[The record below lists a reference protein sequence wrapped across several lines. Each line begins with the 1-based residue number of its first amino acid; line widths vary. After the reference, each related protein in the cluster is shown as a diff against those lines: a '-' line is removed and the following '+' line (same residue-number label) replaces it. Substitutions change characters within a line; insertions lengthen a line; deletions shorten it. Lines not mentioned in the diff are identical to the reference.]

1 MIYKISSYDIFQDFV
16 NKLKKKYPN
25 KMNITPENL
34 KYYFDNNQINLIK
47 LSKDH
52 KQIYLNFVLT
62 SKEDISDIENYT
74 KESNIKSIHSDTLS
88 KIYKLKKRKNITIKK
103 RQKPHPP
110 SAKKRQKPHPPSAKK
125 RQKPHPP
132 SAKQISKSPNK
143 TSKKRKRRVST
154 KNTTQK
160 KRKKI
165 HKKIKTLK

>member
-110 SAKKRQKPHPPSAKK
+110 SAKKRQKPHPPSAK
-125 RQKPHPP
+125 
-132 SAKQISKSPNK
+132 QISKSPNK

>member
-25 KMNITPENL
+25 KMNIAPENL

-88 KIYKLKKRKNITIKK
+88 KIYKF
-103 RQKPHPP
+103 
-110 SAKKRQKPHPPSAKK
+110 
-125 RQKPHPP
+125 
-132 SAKQISKSPNK
+132 
-143 TSKKRKRRVST
+143 
-154 KNTTQK
+154 K
-160 KRKKI
+160 KRKKYYNQKTTKTTPTI
-165 HKKIKTLK
+165 YKKTTKTTPTIYKKTTKTTPTIYKKTTKTTPTIYKTNLKKS